1 MVSTNDLRTGL
12 TIEWDGQIWT
22 VVDFQH
28 VKPGKGAAFVR
39 VKLRNIVTGST
50 IENAFN
56 AGEKLARAQI
66 DFRKMQYL
74 YESDGQYFF
83 MDQENYEQLSLSP
96 EALGDA
102 LKYLKENMEIGVQQY
117 QGKVVGIEIP
127 NFVEL
132 TIVET
137 DPGLRGDTQS
147 GGTKPAKLE
156 TGAVIQVPLFV
167 QEGEKIRV
175 DTRTNKYLERV

>member
-12 TIEWDGQIWT
+12 TVEWDGSIWT
-22 VVDFQH
+22 VIDFQH

-39 VKLRNIVTGST
+39 VKLRNIITGAT

-56 AGEKLARAQI
+56 AGEKLSRAQI

-74 YESDGQYFF
+74 YESDGQYMF
-83 MDQENYEQLSLSP
+83 MDQDNFEQIGLTK
-96 EALGDA
+96 EVLGDS
-102 LKYLKENMEIGVQQY
+102 LKYLKENMEIGVQMY

-132 TIVET
+132 VIIES
-137 DPGLRGDTQS
+137 DPGLKGNTAS
-147 GGTKPAKLE
+147 GGTKPATLE

-167 QEGEKIRV
+167 QKGEKVRV
-175 DTRTNKYLERV
+175 DTRENKYLERV

>member
-12 TIEWDGQIWT
+12 TVEWDGSIWT

-39 VKLRNIVTGST
+39 VKLRNIITGAT

-56 AGEKLARAQI
+56 AGEKLSRAQI

-74 YESDGQYFF
+74 YESDGQYHF
-83 MDQENYEQLSLSP
+83 MDQDNYEQISLGAD
-96 EALGDA
+96 ALGDA

-117 QGKVVGIEIP
+117 QGKVVGIELP

-132 TIVET
+132 EIVET
-137 DPGLRGDTQS
+137 DPGLRGDTAS

-156 TGAVIQVPLFV
+156 TGAVIQVPLFI
-167 QEGEKIRV
+167 QQGEKIRV

>member
-12 TIEWDGQIWT
+12 TVEWDGSIWT

-39 VKLRNIVTGST
+39 VKLRNIITGAT

-56 AGEKLARAQI
+56 AGEKLSRAQI

-74 YESDGQYFF
+74 YESDGQYHF
-83 MDQENYEQLSLSP
+83 MDQDNYEQISLS
-96 EALGDA
+96 ADVLGDS
-102 LKYLKENMEIGVQQY
+102 LKYLKENMELGVQQY
-117 QGKVVGIEIP
+117 QGKVVGIELP

-132 TIVET
+132 EIVET
-137 DPGLRGDTQS
+137 DPGLRGDTAS

-156 TGAVIQVPLFV
+156 TGAVIQVPLFI
-167 QEGEKIRV
+167 QQGEKIRV
-175 DTRTNKYLERV
+175 DTRTNKY

>member
-12 TIEWDGQIWT
+12 TVEWDGQIWS

-39 VKLRNIVTGST
+39 VKLRNIITGAT

-66 DFRKMQYL
+66 DYRRMQYL
-74 YESDGQYFF
+74 YETDGQYNF
-83 MDQENYEQLSLSP
+83 MDQDNYEQISLTE
-96 EALGDA
+96 EALGEN
-102 LKYLKENMEIGVQQY
+102 LRYLKENMEIAVQMY
-117 QGKVVGIEIP
+117 QGRVVGIELP

-132 TIVET
+132 VITET
-137 DPGLRGDTQS
+137 DPGLRGDTAS

-156 TGAVIQVPLFV
+156 TGAVIQVPLFI
-167 QEGEKIRV
+167 QQGEKIRV
-175 DTRTNKYLERV
+175 DTRTHKYLERV

>member
-12 TIEWDGQIWT
+12 TVEWDGQIWS

-39 VKLRNIVTGST
+39 VKLRNIISGST

-66 DFRKMQYL
+66 DYRKMQYL
-74 YESDGQYFF
+74 YETDGQYNF
-83 MDQENYEQLSLSP
+83 MDQDNYEQISLTE
-96 EALGDA
+96 EALGDN
-102 LKYLKENMEIGVQQY
+102 LRYLKENMEIGVQMY
-117 QGKVVGIEIP
+117 QGKVVGIELP

-132 TIVET
+132 VITET
-137 DPGLRGDTQS
+137 DPGLRGDTAS

-156 TGAVIQVPLFV
+156 TGAVIQVPLFI
-167 QEGEKIRV
+167 QQGEKIRV
-175 DTRTNKYLERV
+175 DTRTHKYLERV

>member
-12 TIEWDGQIWT
+12 TVEWDGSIWT

-39 VKLRNIVTGST
+39 VKLRNIITGAT

-56 AGEKLARAQI
+56 AGEKLSRAQI

-74 YESDGQYFF
+74 YESDGQYHF
-83 MDQENYEQLSLSP
+83 MDQDNYEQISLS
-96 EALGDA
+96 ADVLGDS
-102 LKYLKENMEIGVQQY
+102 LKYLKENMELGVQQY
-117 QGKVVGIEIP
+117 QGKVVGIELP

-132 TIVET
+132 EIVET
-137 DPGLRGDTQS
+137 DPGLRGDTAS

-156 TGAVIQVPLFV
+156 TGAVIQVPLFI
-167 QEGEKIRV
+167 QQGEKIRV